1 MKFKALYI
9 LNKINKKCQ
18 DAHYITVFTHK
29 KEWNAL
35 IKLNNTLKMKWE
47 QKKYVSAKS
56 KNLKGI
62 YEISF
67 PKMISF

>member
-35 IKLNNTLKMKWE
+35 IKLNNTFKMNMRA
-47 QKKYVSAKS
+47 KKYVSAKS

-62 YEISF
+62 YEKAF
-67 PKMISF
+67 LK

>member
-18 DAHYITVFTHK
+18 DAHYITVFTDK
-29 KEWNAL
+29 KEWNAS
-35 IKLNNTLKMKWE
+35 IKLNNTSKMNMKA
-47 QKKYVSAKS
+47 KKYVSAKS

-62 YEISF
+62 YEKAF
-67 PKMISF
+67 LK